1 MGALSRR
8 DAAVVK
14 EAGELLPVEA
24 IDRTGLAVTSEGAFV
39 RVLRVTPPNPLILSD
54 EERARIARGFCQI
67 VSRLRADQ
75 RLQFYV
81 QSRPVKLNE
90 ILAAARREV
99 ECTSGPP
106 PASLEDGAADG
117 LALSRWRLYAGMEQS
132 LRLHADDQAAV
143 ETAFY
148 VVCPHVPPK
157 RGRRELLADIKPRRT
172 RLLSGPMTRPLR
184 SHRRAARESLAFTE
198 SIRSELASMS
208 ISSRLLNG
216 EEYAE
221 LLWERFNPTQA
232 DRAVRSAPATEIV
245 GDLDRP
251 IDVQHAR
258 TVAERLR
265 TLIAQSPIDF
275 ARSHHHIEIDHDV
288 EQAIWVATTAENT
301 QPAWLMAAMMSRQPY
316 TLSVHVRALDRRRE
330 RTRLKMRYRRVYAIN
345 RGAEARGRVPDFDR
359 YAQEA
364 ETSHLL
370 RDMAGSERASL
381 FDQSIYL
388 TLRAPGPNPD
398 LAALAEAVDF
408 CAEALTSTSD
418 AAVNR
423 GAHHQRRLWPSTLPL
438 GRDAAGYCRVY
449 ATQNIGDCVPLAGT
463 SCGSP
468 VGVPFA
474 FASPGRGLE
483 RLDPLDRTLDNQT
496 VLMAGKS
503 GSGKT
508 MLVLTLLARMIAL
521 GIGPVFVIDKANHFL
536 TLTRLVHGARYL
548 DIGGEDSEWAI
559 NHWDTPDQAAVP
571 REKVA
576 FLLALHCALMG
587 EELSVLERSQL
598 AAAIRQVYAQAHQQG
613 VNARESML
621 RAVLFDRAE
630 QENREGAAEVGAAL
644 RNLAERLGEFCGE
657 GAYSYLLDRETSIP
671 ADSPLVVFNTEKTPE
686 AILGAVMLSIVE
698 YVTRQV
704 KRHHAEHSHLAGKPG
719 VPRLMLVCV
728 LVVDEAWH
736 KVANPEAGVYLADLA
751 RRARHIGLLLWVLS
765 QALMDLNT
773 KHGLPLLN
781 NHGIMMWLKQR
792 NAKEIE
798 FAQHARG
805 LTTEQAAI
813 IGNLQTVRGRFAEI
827 FWING
832 GHGMGR
838 SRFAV
843 GPTEYWSYTN
853 EPLRDVPA
861 RNAAIAAHH
870 GDVWQAVG
878 ELAARGVPAG
888 DDE

>member
-1 MGALSRR
+1 MGTLGHNKQM
-8 DAAVVK
+8 K
-14 EAGELLPVEA
+14 EAGELLAVET

-39 RVLRVTPPNPLILSD
+39 RVLQVTPPNPLILSE
-54 EERARIARGFCQI
+54 EERARIAHGYCQL

-81 QSRPVKLNE
+81 HSRPVKLKE
-90 ILAAARREV
+90 VLAAARHEV
-99 ECTSGPP
+99 ECVAGPP
-106 PASLEDGAADG
+106 PASLEDDATDE
-117 LALSRWRLYAGMEQS
+117 LARSRWRLYAAMEQS

-143 ETAFY
+143 ETSYY
-148 VVCPHVPPK
+148 VVCPHVPPR
-157 RGRRELLADIKPRRT
+157 RGRRELLRELKPRRKG
-172 RLLSGPMTRPLR
+172 LLSGPMSRPLKA
-184 SHRRAARESLAFTE
+184 HRRAARESLAFAETIRTE
-198 SIRSELASMS
+198 LDSLSIP
-208 ISSRLLNG
+208 SRLLGG
-216 EEYAE
+216 EEFSA

-232 DRAVRSAPATEIV
+232 DRAVNTPQTGEVV

-251 IDVQHAR
+251 VEQKEAR

-265 TLIAQSPIDF
+265 ALIARSPIDF
-275 ARSHHHIEIDHDV
+275 DRSHHHVEIDHDV

-301 QPAWLMAAMMSRQPY
+301 QVAWLMGPMMSRQPF
-316 TLSVHVRALDRRRE
+316 TLSVHVKALDRRRE
-330 RTRLKMRYRRVYAIN
+330 RNRLKMRYRRVYAIN

-359 YAQEA
+359 YAQEQ

-370 RDMAGSERASL
+370 RDMAGSDRASL
-381 FDQSIYL
+381 FDLSIYL

-438 GRDAAGYCRVY
+438 GRDIANYSRVY

-474 FASPGRGLE
+474 FAAPGRSLE

-503 GSGKT
+503 GAGKT
-508 MLVLTLLARMIAL
+508 MIVLTLLSRMIAQ
-521 GIGPVFVIDKANHFL
+521 GVGPVFVIDKANHFL
-536 TLTRLVHGARYL
+536 TLTRLVHGANYL
-548 DIGGEDSEWAI
+548 DIGSEDSEWAI

-576 FLLALHCALMG
+576 FLLALHGALMG
-587 EELSVLERSQL
+587 EEGLSVLERSQL
-598 AAAIRQVYAQAHQQG
+598 ASAIRQVYSRAHQEG
-613 VNARESML
+613 VQARESML
-621 RAVLFDRAE
+621 HTILLERAN
-630 QENREGAAEVGAAL
+630 QETTDGAVEVAVAL
-644 RNLAERLGEFCGE
+644 RNLAERLGEFCGD
-657 GAYSYLLDRETSIP
+657 GAYSYLLDRETTIP
-671 ADSPLVVFNTEKTPE
+671 TDSPLVVFNTEKTPE

-704 KRHHAEHSHLAGKPG
+704 KRHHTEHAHLANQPG
-719 VPRLMLVCV
+719 VPRLMLVSV

-773 KHGLPLLN
+773 QHGLPLLN
-781 NHGIMMWLKQR
+781 NHGIVMMLKQIS
-792 NAKEIE
+792 AQEIDFSRDV
-798 FAQHARG
+798 FA
-805 LTTEQAAI
+805 LSDEQSGI
-813 IGNLQTVRGRFAEI
+813 IKNLHTVHGRYSEV
-827 FWING
+827 FWMNG

-843 GPTEYWSYTN
+843 GPTEYWAFTN
-853 EPLRDVPA
+853 EPLRETPA
-861 RNAAIAAHH
+861 RNAMIAAHD
-870 GDVWQAVG
+870 GKVWQAICD
-878 ELAARGVPAG
+878 LAHRGVPTG
-888 DDE
+888 NDE